1 MVGNSRVTLGV
12 LAVLLIGVGSA
23 SADGAFV
30 VGSTGNLG
38 DDGIAMGYTVNAS
51 SSADAVSTA
60 TQRCREFDA
69 PKANKRCKVAA
80 TFRNEC
86 LAVAL
91 DPTPGMNGTGWSFG
105 PSKPAAEGRALAVCR
120 ATANPGRES
129 ACVILASVCDGI

>member
-1 MVGNSRVTLGV
+1 MVRNSRIAIGV

-38 DDGIAMGYTVNAS
+38 TDGIAMGYTVNAGS
-51 SSADAVSTA
+51 TASAIDSA
-60 TQRCREFDA
+60 TQRCREFNA
-69 PKANKRCKVAA
+69 PKANKRCTLAA

-105 PSKPAAEGRALAVCR
+105 PSKQAAEARAMAVCK
-120 ATANPGRES
+120 ATANPGRAS
-129 ACVILASVCDGI
+129 ACVIQASVCDGI